1 MTKRR
6 PKNDARDAGEEKSGW
21 ESLTEEAAGG
31 ALAPNEELEDA
42 LREAAEAVDARSKA
56 AKRPRSEPASPQGA
70 RVEQDGG
77 GPPQGKTQQEP
88 GGAPDEGTEEKPA
101 TALGEAGP
109 RPAPKPAEGEPGADR
124 PEEASDR
131 LVRLQADFEN
141 FRRRT
146 LKERE
151 EAHNFGYQNL
161 VKELLPTV
169 DNLERAI
176 EHAQQSG
183 DADSEGLLQGVE
195 LVRRELL
202 GVLAKYGVI
211 EIEAEGKPF
220 DPAVHEAMT
229 QTPDASVPENTVVR
243 VFQKGYALRDR
254 LLRPAQVVVSV
265 APQSEEASAEGESAD

>member
-1 MTKRR
+1 MTKKS
-6 PKNDARDAGEEKSGW
+6 PKKPAPDSEEEKSGW
-21 ESLTEEAAGG
+21 ESLSEEAASGTLP
-31 ALAPNEELEDA
+31 ANEELEEA
-42 LREAAEAVDARSKA
+42 LREAAEAVDARRAEK
-56 AKRPRSEPASPQGA
+56 EPAAVP
-70 RVEQDGG
+70 E
-77 GPPQGKTQQEP
+77 
-88 GGAPDEGTEEKPA
+88 EGTEEKPS
-101 TALGEAGP
+101 TV
-109 RPAPKPAEGEPGADR
+109 
-124 PEEASDR
+124 PEEAGDR

-146 LKERE
+146 LKDRE
-151 EAHNFGYQNL
+151 EAHNFGHQNL

-229 QTPDASVPENTVVR
+229 QVPDASVPENTVVR
-243 VFQKGYALRDR
+243 VFQKGYALRNR

-265 APQSEEASAEGESAD
+265 ASQSEKASAEGESAD

>member
-1 MTKRR
+1 MTKRG
-6 PKNDARDAGEEKSGW
+6 PKNDALSSGEEKSGW

-42 LREAAEAVDARSKA
+42 LREAAEAVDARRAQK
-56 AKRPRSEPASPQGA
+56 
-70 RVEQDGG
+70 
-77 GPPQGKTQQEP
+77 EP

-101 TALGEAGP
+101 TAPGEAGP

-243 VFQKGYALRDR
+243 VFQKGYALRNR

>member
-1 MTKRR
+1 MTKRGPKKR
-6 PKNDARDAGEEKSGW
+6 GPKNDTRDAGEEKSGW
-21 ESLTEEAAGG
+21 ECLTEEAASG

-56 AKRPRSEPASPQGA
+56 AKRPRSEPQAS
-70 RVEQDGG
+70 EG
-77 GPPQGKTQQEP
+77 GPPQGKAQQEP
-88 GGAPDEGTEEKPA
+88 AGGPDEGTEEEPA
-101 TALGEAGP
+101 TAPGEDGP

-124 PEEASDR
+124 PEEARDR

-151 EAHNFGYQNL
+151 EAYNFGYQNL

-211 EIEAEGKPF
+211 EIEADGKPF
-220 DPAVHEAMT
+220 DPAVHEAVT
-229 QTPDASVPENTVVR
+229 QTLDASVPENTVVR
-243 VFQKGYALRDR
+243 VFQKGYALRNR

-265 APQSEEASAEGESAD
+265 APQSEEASAAGESAD